1 MMDKQTQA
9 IEVHLVTFGKR
20 KRLADK
26 AAHALPQ
33 SVVPSLYMVGLAALL
48 ANSFM
53 LLIRQHFLIRL
64 PKVAVEG
71 SAAVTGRNRL
81 PQQATG
87 FLAAVANHKGHHLT
101 SAATQRD
108 PHPLLVF
115 APVNK

>member
-9 IEVHLVTFGKR
+9 VAVHLVTFGKR

-33 SVVPSLYMVGLAALL
+33 GVVPSLYMVGLATLL

-64 PKVAVEG
+64 PKVAVQG
-71 SAAVTGRNRL
+71 SAAVAGRNPLATTSDRFSGCGRQPQRPPLDACGDTAKPNMIL
-81 PQQATG
+81 P
-87 FLAAVANHKGHHLT
+87 K
-101 SAATQRD
+101 
-108 PHPLLVF
+108 
-115 APVNK
+115 

>member
-9 IEVHLVTFGKR
+9 VAVHLVTFGKR

-33 SVVPSLYMVGLAALL
+33 SVIPSLHMVGLAALL

-53 LLIRQHFLIRL
+53 LLIRQYFLIRL

-71 SAAVTGRNRL
+71 SAAVAGRNRL

-101 SAATQRD
+101 RAATQSD
-108 PHPLLVF
+108 PHPPLVF